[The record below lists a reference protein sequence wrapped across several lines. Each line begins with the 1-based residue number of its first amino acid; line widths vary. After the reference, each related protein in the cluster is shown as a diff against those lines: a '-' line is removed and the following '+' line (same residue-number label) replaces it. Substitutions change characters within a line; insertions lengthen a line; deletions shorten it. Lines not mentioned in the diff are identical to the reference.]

1 MVPVPSEPDRLTK
14 FPPVQIA
21 HCPHAAGSGNSR
33 SDARTGPCPICA
45 FGFQTET
52 IPEFPFALRIVER

>member
-21 HCPHAAGSGNSR
+21 YCPRSVGSGGSR
-33 SDARTGPCPICA
+33 SDAEQELAQAAR
-45 FGFQTET
+45 
-52 IPEFPFALRIVER
+52 